1 MSLKSKITKLR
12 AFILRF
18 DSIKTIYWRHRLH
31 LPRKAS
37 FHICPHSIVSIDKS
51 ADVKI
56 DSGELV
62 INDSWFPTRKRRYIS
77 EFRLDKN
84 STFICEGDFKLFQGA
99 SIYVAPGARLV
110 LHGGWSFLNTN
121 STLNCFHQIEI
132 GKGCSISD
140 NVCIADS
147 DSHYINGEKVKSTA
161 PIVIGDH
168 VWIGKNVTILKG
180 VTIGSGAVVG
190 VGSVVT
196 KDVPC
201 NTVVAGVPAKP
212 IKEIEKWE

>member
-1 MSLKSKITKLR
+1 MSR
-12 AFILRF
+12 M
-18 DSIKTIYWRHRLH
+18 
-31 LPRKAS
+31 AS
-37 FHICPHSIVSIDKS
+37 FHICPRSIIEIDKS
-51 ADVKI
+51 ANVNI

-62 INDSWFPTRKRRYIS
+62 INDSWFDTRNRRYVS

-84 STFICEGDFKLFQGA
+84 STFVCEGDFKLFQGA

-121 STLNCFHQIEI
+121 STLNCFHYIEI

-147 DSHYINGEKVKSTA
+147 DSHFIDGKKEKATA
-161 PIVIGDH
+161 PIIIGDH

-180 VTIGSGAVVG
+180 VTIGAGAVVG
-190 VGSVVT
+190 AGSVVT
-196 KDVPC
+196 KSVPC
-201 NTVVAGVPAKP
+201 NVVVAGNPAKP
-212 IKEIEKWE
+212 IKTIEKWE